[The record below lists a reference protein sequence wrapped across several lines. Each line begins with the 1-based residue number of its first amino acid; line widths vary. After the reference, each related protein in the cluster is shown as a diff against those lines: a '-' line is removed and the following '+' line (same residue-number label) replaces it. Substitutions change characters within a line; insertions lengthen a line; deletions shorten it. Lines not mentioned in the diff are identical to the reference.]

1 MGTVA
6 NKPFFQL
13 TKSVN

>member
-1 MGTVA
+1 LA

-13 TKSVN
+13 TKPVN